1 MAISRLLRSVRLKKA
16 KKKKNNKSNGRSK
29 EERIQEAADY
39 AERIFSLYERLF
51 RERGIALQGRQYL
64 EIGPG
69 GDFGSQLLMT
79 RLGAS
84 VTVAD
89 RFLAQWDPEFHPALY
104 RTLLARVGR
113 SPAIERVIEQSGYDG
128 VINLVSAPAEDLK
141 VVPDGTFDIVM
152 SNAVLEHVY
161 DLGATARELRRVSK
175 PGAVHVH
182 QVDFRDHRDFARPLE
197 CLLRSRRQFLRRA
210 VRINFESG
218 CQTRP
223 PELVGIF
230 QDAGYTLDDTVP
242 SHYADEKYLDEFMPR
257 LRRAWF
263 SPYRKWIRDDLRVVS
278 ACYWMTA

>member
-1 MAISRLLRSVRLKKA
+1 MGVSRLLRSVGLKKA
-16 KKKKNNKSNGRSK
+16 KKKKENKSKDCSK
-29 EERIQEAADY
+29 EECIREAVGY
-39 AERIFSLYERLF
+39 AEEIFSHYERLF
-51 RERGIALQGRQYL
+51 RERGIAMQGCQYL

-69 GDFGSQLLMT
+69 RNFGSQLLMAE
-79 RLGAS
+79 LGAS

-89 RFLAQWDPEFHPALY
+89 RFLAQWDPEFHPAFY

-141 VVPDGTFDIVM
+141 GLPDRTFDIVM

-161 DLGATARELRRVSK
+161 DLGAAARELRRVSK
-175 PGAVHVH
+175 PGAVHAH
-182 QVDFRDHRDFARPLE
+182 QVDFRDHRDFSRPLE
-197 CLLRSRRQFLRRA
+197 WLLLSRRQFRRRA
-210 VRINFESG
+210 VKRNFESG

-223 PELVGIF
+223 SELVSTF

-263 SPYRKWIRDDLRVVS
+263 SPYRKWNRDDLRVVS
-278 ACYWMTA
+278 GCYWLTT